1 MGLLNQWE
9 TILKSS
15 TGPPTN
21 QGRWTPNSPLQSF
34 TAPGREAARINSGDG
49 MGWQESNPKKSEVCL
64 MIVFSE
70 THGNMKLGSFQISKW
85 KNLTHHHGEATLRF
99 GKLPWKEVPW
109 KELPWNHLAL
119 DNRIFF
125 WIPLHATHHNKWFF
139 SFSCTVNRSFPDFAH
154 AAAQQCHCT
163 MQFFKHC
170 ETTRMEIL
178 LYKIYF
184 CSIRNGNEHNFW
196 WFYSILICA
205 SNFE

>member
-21 QGRWTPNSPLQSF
+21 QGRWAPNSPLQSF

-49 MGWQESNPKKSEVCL
+49 MGWPESNPKKSEVCL

-99 GKLPWKEVPW
+99 GTLPWKEVPW

-119 DNRIFF
+119 DNGFFF

-139 SFSCTVNRSFPDFAH
+139 LSAALWIIRFQTLPMLLHSSVTAPCNSSNIVKPQEWKYCCIRYIFAV
-154 AAAQQCHCT
+154 
-163 MQFFKHC
+163 
-170 ETTRMEIL
+170 
-178 LYKIYF
+178 
-184 CSIRNGNEHNFW
+184 
-196 WFYSILICA
+196 
-205 SNFE
+205 

>member
-21 QGRWTPNSPLQSF
+21 QGRWAPNSPLQSF

-49 MGWQESNPKKSEVCL
+49 MGWPESNPKKSEVCL

-119 DNRIFF
+119 DNGFFF

-139 SFSCTVNRSFPDFAH
+139 F
-154 AAAQQCHCT
+154 QL
-163 MQFFKHC
+163 HC
-170 ETTRMEIL
+170 ESFVSRLCPCCCTAVSLHHAIL
-178 LYKIYF
+178 QTLWNHK
-184 CSIRNGNEHNFW
+184 NGN
-196 WFYSILICA
+196 IA
-205 SNFE
+205 V